1 MRLTYLMR
9 GAKPWNHIPEVS
21 VRSSDEAFGGAGE
34 EEEYKDEKDED
45 EDEDGD
51 EDEDEDGD
59 EDWDEEGT

>member
-9 GAKPWNHIPEVS
+9 GAKPWNHIPELS
-21 VRSSDEAFGGAGE
+21 VRSSDEALGGAGE

-45 EDEDGD
+45 EDGD

-59 EDWDEEGT
+59 EDEDEDEEAR

>member
-21 VRSSDEAFGGAGE
+21 VRSSDEALGEAGE
-34 EEEYKDEKDED
+34 DEEYKDEKDEE

-51 EDEDEDGD
+51 EDEDAD
-59 EDWDEEGT
+59 EDEDEEGR